1 MKKEKIAVTG
11 PQPEVTV
18 IIAIRNQQGQ
28 IHRLHD
34 RLLEIWRTH
43 NKAVELVYV
52 DDGSTDAS
60 WRELVEVQKKDPA
73 ARAIKLRSAFGEAA
87 VLDAGFRNSVGRN
100 IVYFTCRVNINPEHL
115 PRLLE
120 RLEQGY
126 DVVMGRRHPRRD
138 SRLNQLVSTLF
149 NRLVSRTLKIR
160 LHDVNSGV
168 LAARREVLENV
179 PFYGSL
185 NPFLPVVA
193 SRQGYKIAEEP
204 VEQLSGHFNQSIYPK
219 NYIKRL
225 LDLVSVL
232 FLSKYSKKPLHFL
245 GFVGAIFTLVGAI
258 INLYLFVYR
267 VLGIGGISGKPMLL
281 LGVMLLIIGIQ
292 MISIG
297 LLGEIIIFTHAS
309 SVKEYNIEEILN

>member
-1 MKKEKIAVTG
+1 MKKENKAMAA
-11 PQPEVTV
+11 QRADLTV
-18 IIAIRNQQGQ
+18 IIAVRNQQGQ
-28 IHRLHD
+28 IRPLHD
-34 RLLEIWRTH
+34 RLSEIWRMQ
-43 NKAVELVYV
+43 NRAVELVYV
-52 DDGSTDAS
+52 DDGSTDAG
-60 WRELVEVQKKDPA
+60 WLELVEIQKEDPSV
-73 ARAIKLRSAFGEAA
+73 RAIKLRSAFGEAA
-87 VLDAGFRNSVGRN
+87 VLDAGFRNSLGRN
-100 IVYFTCRVNINPEHL
+100 IVYFTCRVNINPEDL
-115 PRLLE
+115 PRLLA

-126 DVVMGRRHPRRD
+126 DVVMGRRYPRRD
-138 SRLNQLVSTLF
+138 SRLNRLVSTIF

-204 VEQLSGHFNQSIYPK
+204 VEQLTGRFSQSIYPK

-245 GFVGAIFTLVGAI
+245 GFVGAIFTLVGAV
-258 INLYLFVYR
+258 INIYLFIYR
-267 VLGIGGISGKPMLL
+267 VLGMGGISGKPMLL

-309 SVKEYNIEEILN
+309 SVKEYNIEEIIN